1 MQFPILSLTVMRF
14 IMNED
19 ELNEYCDSLVKDLK
33 SKKMGG
39 LLVLVSKEGAA
50 TINMLPEWSVLQT
63 KEDYIELHSSE
74 GDTTASWLE
83 KAEMTL
89 YFLESIR
96 QTCWVTGNITEKLYD
111 KLKDVLE
118 NALNE
123 SKIQHNPTTV
133 H

>member
-1 MQFPILSLTVMRF
+1 
-14 IMNED
+14 MNED

-33 SKKMGG
+33 SKNMGG
-39 LLVLVSKEGAA
+39 LIVLVSKEGTA
-50 TINMLPEWSVLQT
+50 TITMLPEWSVLQT
-63 KEDYIELHSSE
+63 KEDYIELHSNE
-74 GDTTASWLE
+74 GDTALTWLE

-96 QTCWVTGNITEKLYD
+96 QTCQVTGNIAEKLQD
-111 KLKDVLE
+111 KLKGVLE

-123 SKIQHNPTTV
+123 FKTQHNPTTI

>member
-1 MQFPILSLTVMRF
+1 MQFPILLLTVLRF
-14 IMNED
+14 RMNED

-33 SKKMGG
+33 SKNMGG
-39 LLVLVSKEGAA
+39 LIVLVSKEGTA
-50 TINMLPEWSVLQT
+50 TITMLPEWSVLQT
-63 KEDYIELHSSE
+63 KEDYIELHSNE
-74 GDTTASWLE
+74 GDTALTWLE

-96 QTCWVTGNITEKLYD
+96 QTCQVTGNIAEKLQD
-111 KLKDVLE
+111 KLKGVLE

-123 SKIQHNPTTV
+123 FKTQHNPTTI

>member
-1 MQFPILSLTVMRF
+1 
-14 IMNED
+14 MNED

-39 LLVLVSKEGAA
+39 LLVLVGQEGTA
-50 TINMLPEWSVLQT
+50 TVTMLPEWSVLQT
-63 KEDYIELHSSE
+63 KEDYIEHHNDE
-74 GDTTASWLE
+74 GDTPVTWLE

-89 YFLESIR
+89 YFLESII
-96 QTCWVTGNITEKLYD
+96 QTCRVTGNIAEKLQV

-118 NALNE
+118 EVLQKTK
-123 SKIQHNPTTV
+123 SQHNPSTL